1 MHVEMLLQLF
11 RAHKA
16 PITLITRPVLLLL
29 PEHWKTNKKWGPGKK
44 TQPLTPT
51 TVVIICNG
59 TQAIAAG
66 LRNCADIQQSMHYV
80 QRITFS
86 FFFCNIVD
94 LLIDKVCIG
103 CCIPHLQKEIP
114 WKTVSTTTYSYILYL
129 MGPSDSPFRSGLSPS
144 APEKNIWLLN
154 Y

>member
-1 MHVEMLLQLF
+1 MLLQLF

-29 PEHWKTNKKWGPGKK
+29 PEHWKKNKKWGPGKK
-44 TQPLTPT
+44 KTQRLTPT

-59 TQAIAAG
+59 MQAIAAG
-66 LRNCADIQQSMHYV
+66 LRHYVDIQQSMHCV

-114 WKTVSTTTYSYILYL
+114 WKTLNTTTYSYILYL

-154 Y
+154 N